1 MAGLEPLRRAA
12 QSTNAVNRSSTCSK
26 VEGKRLNCARSGM
39 QPAELFFEKLR
50 RLAVEDPREAR
61 KTFLLLFDSGGTPLE
76 QFLGHVSSPADGRL
90 RHLVATSLRNKRDK
104 ERLAPYLIAWHE
116 IETDEFTKRAIAVAL
131 DGVKTA
137 SVAETALAEEVA
149 RLTTAIGRETAQHE
163 RLNREL
169 EIAREVQ
176 EHLFPQRLPPAP
188 GLDYCGQC
196 WPAREVGGDYYDF
209 LELPGNRLGI
219 AIGDV
224 SGKGV
229 GAALM
234 MASLEAS
241 LRALASVVD
250 DPAELMERV
259 NRLVYQASS
268 ASRYATLFYAQYD
281 SASRRLS
288 YVNAGHNP
296 PVVLRNCDG
305 SCQVLRLETGGPV
318 IGLLPHRYQRGI
330 FSHEAGDLVV
340 LFTDGVSESM
350 NVRFE
355 EWGEDRLI
363 ELAKMCHA
371 LPATEVMR
379 QILAAAESFAAGAS
393 QHDDMTLVVLCVA

>member
-1 MAGLEPLRRAA
+1 M
-12 QSTNAVNRSSTCSK
+12 S
-26 VEGKRLNCARSGM
+26 
-39 QPAELFFEKLR
+39 
-50 RLAVEDPREAR
+50 
-61 KTFLLLFDSGGTPLE
+61 
-76 QFLGHVSSPADGRL
+76 
-90 RHLVATSLRNKRDK
+90 
-104 ERLAPYLIAWHE
+104 
-116 IETDEFTKRAIAVAL
+116 
-131 DGVKTA
+131 
-137 SVAETALAEEVA
+137 
-149 RLTTAIGRETAQHE
+149 
-163 RLNREL
+163 REL

-176 EHLFPQRLPPAP
+176 EHLFPQRLPPVP

-196 WPAREVGGDYYDF
+196 RPAREVGGDYYDF
-209 LELPGNRLGI
+209 LALPDGRLGI

-296 PVVLRNCDG
+296 PVVLRFCDG

-318 IGLLPHRYQRGI
+318 IGLLRHRYERDV
-330 FSHEAGDLVV
+330 FSLEAGDLVV

-350 NVRFE
+350 NVHYE
-355 EWGEDRLI
+355 EWGEERFI
-363 ELAKMCHA
+363 EFAKTCYG
-371 LPATEVMR
+371 LPVLEGMR
-379 QILAAAESFAAGAS
+379 RILAAAQAFAAGAP
-393 QHDDMTLVVLCVA
+393 QHDDMTLVVLRVA